1 MLEASLGLCPGT
13 FHLKPPSS
21 PLQIAQVKRGKKKGK
36 TLVSPCRYGEGL
48 APWMPNITHLIPSRL

>member
-1 MLEASLGLCPGT
+1 MEASLGLCPGT

-21 PLQIAQVKRGKKKGK
+21 PLQIAQVKRGEKKGK
-36 TLVSPCRYGEGL
+36 TLVSPCRYGEGM